1 MTMLTPQQLTG
12 RTREHV
18 VELPQLSCSLH
29 PQAAEALLALRRA
42 AATAGHDLAVVSA
55 FRDFNQQL
63 VIWNAKFRGERALL
77 DRDGTRLDVRTLS
90 AEQIVRTILHWSAL
104 PGASR
109 HHWGSEADVFD
120 RAALPSG
127 ARPQLLASEYAHD
140 GVFGALSSWLSTHA
154 ADYGFYLPYD
164 SDRGGVQVEPWHL
177 SFAPLASALLPQL
190 TAELIAEALAEA
202 PLQGREIV
210 LSLLPEIHA
219 RYVRAVAAPSASV
232 LNAARLASEPIPAAR
247 PS

>member
-90 AEQIVRTILHWSAL
+90 AEQIVRAILHWSAL

-109 HHWGSEADVFD
+109 HHWGTELDVFD
-120 RAALPSG
+120 RARLPSG
-127 ARPQLLASEYAHD
+127 SRPQLLPSEYER
-140 GVFGALSSWLSTHA
+140 GGAYAALASWLSQHA
-154 ADYGFYLPYD
+154 ASYGFYLPYD
-164 SDRGGVQVEPWHL
+164 SDRGGVQPEPWHL

-190 TAELIAEALAEA
+190 TVEVIADALAGG
-202 PLQGREIV
+202 PLQGQEIV
-210 LSLLPEIHA
+210 LRLLPEIHT
-219 RYVRAVAAPSASV
+219 RYVRAIAAPSA
-232 LNAARLASEPIPAAR
+232 AALAAAGLAPGVIPEAR